1 MRAAVV
7 PAPEDTP
14 RYGEFPDPH
23 AGPDDVLLEL
33 VAAALHPVVRSRARG
48 THYSA
53 GDEYPMVPGVDGVG
67 RTREGALVY
76 AGEVAQPWG
85 TFADRFAAPRTRTVP
100 LPDGIDPVAV
110 AAGMNPGMSSWMP
123 ITEHL
128 ARGGALGTVLVLGAT
143 GTAGGLAVQNARR
156 LGARRV
162 VGVGRDPAELERVLA
177 LGAEPVA
184 LTEDADAD
192 VRALTAALDGEAP
205 DLVLDYLWGAPAEVA
220 FRALEAGPAG
230 EGTVYVEVGAVA
242 GPTAATPA
250 ALLRSRRFHVRGSGI
265 GSVDMSRYR
274 DEAVAY
280 LGRIAAG
287 AVVVPTVT
295 FPLERVAEAWQVTHG
310 RRAVVTPV

>member
-33 VAAALHPVVRSRARG
+33 VAAALHPLVRSRARG
-48 THYSA
+48 THYSSS
-53 GDEYPMVPGVDGVG
+53 DEYPLVPGVDGVG
-67 RTREGALVY
+67 RTHDGELVY
-76 AGEVAQPWG
+76 AGEVTQPWG
-85 TFADRFAAPRTRTVP
+85 TFAERFASPRDRTVP
-100 LPDGIDPVAV
+100 LPDGADPVAV

-123 ITEHL
+123 LTGHL
-128 ARGGALGTVLVLGAT
+128 AAGGSLGTVLVLGAT

-156 LGARRV
+156 LGAGRV

-184 LTEDADAD
+184 LTGDAGTDAH
-192 VRALTAALDGEAP
+192 ALTATLDGEAP

-220 FRALEAGPAG
+220 FRALDAGPAG
-230 EGTVYVEVGAVA
+230 DGTVYVEIGAVA
-242 GPTAATPA
+242 GPTAALPA
-250 ALLRSRRFHVRGSGI
+250 ALLRSRRFRVRGSGI

-274 DEAVAY
+274 DEAVTF

-287 AVVVPTVT
+287 LVVVPTT
-295 FPLERVAEAWQVTHG
+295 TYPLERVAEAWQSTNG